1 MRFLLAATL
10 TFGLTLSAGVAAAA
24 PGARL
29 KQFRVPTANSEP
41 RAITNGSDGNRW
53 FTEGTSFTNAPPK
66 VARIT
71 PAGLVTEFPADAAAG
86 CNGCIISDIEQ
97 GPANTLYVTSN
108 DATLMR
114 FNVATATFGTPVQM
128 PKSNALA
135 GDLAIHGDDIWITD
149 FNNDVVWRYRISTGQ
164 FTSVPASDP
173 AAVAVDAAGNAWFT
187 EPFDINSPTGSGDIG
202 RIDAVSGAVT
212 RTSTTLIPRFI
223 TVATDGQVWFS
234 SRFSS
239 PHAVGRLN
247 PANNSITEFPLVNN
261 GGPEGIAASPDG
273 TIWFT
278 QEITGNVANINN
290 AGAITEGKAVRGSQP
305 FGITVAPNGDPWYT
319 MFAADKIAILQL

>member
-1 MRFLLAATL
+1 MHFLLAATL
-10 TFGLTLSAGVAAAA
+10 AAGLSLSAGMATAA

-29 KQFRVPTANSEP
+29 KQFRVPTSNSEP

-66 VARIT
+66 IARLT
-71 PAGLVTEFPADAAAG
+71 PAGAVTEFPADAAAG
-86 CNGCIISDIEQ
+86 CNGCIISDIAQ
-97 GPANTLYVTSN
+97 GPANILYITSN

-128 PKSNALA
+128 PDSDALA
-135 GDLAIHGDDIWITD
+135 GQLAIHGDDVWITD
-149 FNNDVVWRYRISTGQ
+149 FNNDVVWRYRISTGV

-173 AAVAVDAAGNAWFT
+173 ADVATDAAGNAWFT
-187 EPFDINSPTGSGDIG
+187 EPFDINSPTGSGSIG
-202 RIDAVSGAVT
+202 RIDAVAGAVT
-212 RTSTTLIPRFI
+212 KTSTTLAPRFI

-234 SRFSS
+234 SRFST

-247 PANNSITEFPLVNN
+247 PASNSVTEIPLTNN
-261 GGPEGIAASPDG
+261 GGPDDIAASPDG
-273 TIWFT
+273 TVWFT
-278 QEITGNVANINN
+278 QETAGNVANINN
-290 AGAITEGKAVRGSQP
+290 TGVITEGKAVKGSQP

-319 MFAADKIAILQL
+319 MFAADKIATLQQ